1 MTAAEFDALLTVLAM
16 LAAGFLATAAYKL
29 STRIRAALAGVLPE
43 DGHDYTRVN
52 GYLEQAEQDRQA
64 RP

>member
-1 MTAAEFDALLTVLAM
+1 MAENLDALLTVLAM

-43 DGHDYTRVN
+43 DGHDYSRVHADI
-52 GYLEQAEQDRQA
+52 EQAEQDRQA